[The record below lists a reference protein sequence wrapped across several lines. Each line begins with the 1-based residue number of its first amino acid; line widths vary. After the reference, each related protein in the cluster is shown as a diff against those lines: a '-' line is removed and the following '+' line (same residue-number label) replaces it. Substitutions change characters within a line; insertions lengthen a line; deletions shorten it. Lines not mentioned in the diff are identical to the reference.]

1 MYIQLCSRVLMG
13 MSHSETL
20 LHGSNEHQSLPVKGV
35 IMELHGEQRWVGG
48 AETGVMSERV
58 LALLME
64 PQSALLLA
72 KAYTGCYGSK
82 HLPFYF
88 SFCLNKKVMWWHHSA
103 VLLLHSIARV
113 HWYIYIYIYIQ
124 CSIYTH
130 TYIYIYIHTNI
141 FTIFQ
146 GTLSQKKVNPSL
158 SFLSFLTPLS
168 VLTHSFWKYTRPCQ
182 SATHHLASIDCT
194 SCQRGQSLCPPAPQS
209 SSRTPSSLCK
219 SDRHCAFHS
228 AQTID
233 QAIKHN

>member
-1 MYIQLCSRVLMG
+1 MQWCYYIVSP
-13 MSHSETL
+13 EYI
-20 LHGSNEHQSLPVKGV
+20 E
-35 IMELHGEQRWVGG
+35 I
-48 AETGVMSERV
+48 
-58 LALLME
+58 
-64 PQSALLLA
+64 
-72 KAYTGCYGSK
+72 
-82 HLPFYF
+82 
-88 SFCLNKKVMWWHHSA
+88 
-103 VLLLHSIARV
+103 
-113 HWYIYIYIYIQ
+113 YIYIYNVCVYIYIYMCVCIYTYIQ

-130 TYIYIYIHTNI
+130 THIYTYTNI

-194 SCQRGQSLCPPAPQS
+194 SCQSGQSLCPPAPQS

>member
-1 MYIQLCSRVLMG
+1 
-13 MSHSETL
+13 
-20 LHGSNEHQSLPVKGV
+20 
-35 IMELHGEQRWVGG
+35 
-48 AETGVMSERV
+48 MSEWG

-72 KAYTGCYGSK
+72 KASTGCYGSK

-88 SFCLNKKVMWWHHSA
+88 SFCLNKNVMWWHHST
-103 VLLLHSIARV
+103 VLLSHSIARV
-113 HWYIYIYIYIQ
+113 HWY
-124 CSIYTH
+124 
-130 TYIYIYIHTNI
+130 TYIHNFSRYLVQNKVINLVI
-141 FTIFQ
+141 F
-146 GTLSQKKVNPSL
+146 SPVPSL
-158 SFLSFLTPLS
+158 SFLSFPTPLS
-168 VLTHSFWKYTRPCQ
+168 VLTLSFWKYTRPCQ
-182 SATHHLASIDCT
+182 SATHHLASIDCA